1 MTDQVQLVIFF
12 PGQGLLLHLTT
23 VIFLYSISI
32 IHNKFI
38 EYEFIINNYNYITV
52 AFVIILSSRLVVVV
66 VVVVAAAAAAVVVV
80 WRVTSA

>member
-12 PGQGLLLHLTT
+12 PGQGLLHLTT

-66 VVVVAAAAAAVVVV
+66 VVVVVVVAAAVV
-80 WRVTSA
+80 WRVTSV